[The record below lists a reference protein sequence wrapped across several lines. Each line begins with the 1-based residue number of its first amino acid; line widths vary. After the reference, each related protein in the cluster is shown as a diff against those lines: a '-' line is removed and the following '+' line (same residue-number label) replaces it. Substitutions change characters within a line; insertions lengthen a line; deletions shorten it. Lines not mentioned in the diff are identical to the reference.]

1 MVFSCFVYL
10 FWGNMGMQ
18 STNRSIWHCAAT
30 WSWPCTC
37 RTYGTRVL
45 LSHQLQGLAAAIP
58 TRAGWRGT
66 LGTSSAIEQAS
77 GQVGFARH
85 GLTPLLRP

>member
-1 MVFSCFVYL
+1 MMFCMCKGQSGMVFSCFVYL
-10 FWGNMGMQ
+10 FLGNIMQ

-45 LSHQLQGLAAAIP
+45 LSHQLQG
-58 TRAGWRGT
+58 RDSN
-66 LGTSSAIEQAS
+66 TSWMERNPWYKQ
-77 GQVGFARH
+77 RY
-85 GLTPLLRP
+85 